1 MSSVQLRIVLRRKA
15 LAQLEEL
22 EDFVVEAGSPVAAA
36 DLVDTLVAF
45 CEDLA
50 PFPLRGSD
58 RDDIRPGV
66 RTIGFRRR
74 AVVAFAVREY
84 AVVILEVLAG
94 PNGQLVGG
102 SSEAGEPGQQWALRP
117 SDGLSRTLPWAEF

>member
-1 MSSVQLRIVLRRKA
+1 MSSVQRRVVFRCEA

-22 EDFVVEAGSPVAAA
+22 EDFVVAAGSPVAAV
-36 DLVDTLVAF
+36 DLVDALVAF

-50 PFPLRGSD
+50 PFPLRGTD

-74 AVVAFAVREY
+74 AVVAFAVREDSL
-84 AVVILEVLAG
+84 VILGVYY
-94 PNGQLVGG
+94 GG
-102 SSEAGEPGQQWALRP
+102 RDYEPILRSQDW
-117 SDGLSRTLPWAEF
+117 SD